1 MNLIKEFSKLVNG
14 YVGSSMLTNTEYPET
29 IQKNAEECLKIADE
43 HAIKFAEWCL
53 KEFYTSLDTVID
65 ARADNMQ
72 DLLVIF
78 KKECYLETD
87 L

>member
-29 IQKNAEECLKIADE
+29 IKSNAEECVKIADK
-43 HAIKFAEWCL
+43 HAIKFASWIL
-53 KEFYTSLDTVID
+53 IEFNNSLETGVD
-65 ARADNMQ
+65 AKADSIEG
-72 DLLVIF
+72 LLDIF
-78 KKECYLETD
+78 KKECYLEKN